1 MGFTHNIANE
11 AVVYTS
17 LSQTYL
23 SMVQMLYYNI
33 AKNNHDA
40 ERYFT
45 NVIKLFNVWKKRW
58 QEKEAVLKDMK
69 RKCIEF
75 GESAKRV

>member
-1 MGFTHNIANE
+1 M
-11 AVVYTS
+11 VVYTS

-23 SMVQMLYYNI
+23 PMVQMLYYNI

-45 NVIKLFNVWKKRW
+45 NVIKLFNIWKKRRK
-58 QEKEAVLKDMK
+58 EKETVLKEMK
-69 RKCIEF
+69 RKCIEY
-75 GESAKRV
+75 GDSAKRI